1 VKNKT
6 ATAETKKYKLLTK
19 ETDKLTNKK
28 EYVLKK
34 TTSYHLGISLATM
47 SRAVLQPFEEY

>member
-1 VKNKT
+1 MKNKT